1 MVFAVLPTILP
12 LILSA
17 SEEEPSLTCGPTFNG
32 MNGDR
37 PELMTLPFKAVG
49 DFPNARGYVNATLM
63 GGHHFFW
70 TYHFNQIDPKCENGA
85 GSADKS
91 CGLIIHEGTDCKA
104 PGPPLPMDGGC
115 GYWMADW
122 ENSFYTST
130 PCTSES
136 CEPAFI
142 NGYPRG
148 NSFSKNENKENFQI
162 DDYVGR
168 VFMAYDYEGHPMMC
182 STLQPAVPAAKGG
195 SYVAGHAEGWG
206 EEGSKFGISAVKGV
220 VGPLT
225 MVNEEGKA
233 EGLLSWQLEG
243 LDRRCN
249 GGASTYHHRECSI
262 EVVEE
267 TTCKTGAGNS
277 CKDANGDRG
286 PCPEPTAMA
295 SVHYTAS
302 RLGSSSPKGNYEYIG
317 LAIPLDA
324 SVDGGIDHAFEAA
337 VAGML
342 NRAVIVYDS
351 EGERVACALLYNGV
365 CPPGCKPNLENPV
378 YGRRK
383 LSGDKA
389 KRELLFSS
397 TPPEDHCIA
406 GCTAA

>member
-1 MVFAVLPTILP
+1 MVFAILP
-12 LILSA
+12 ALMLSHEHA
-17 SEEEPSLTCGPTFNG
+17 PSTTCGPTFTG

-37 PELMTLPFKAVG
+37 PSLMTLPFTAVG
-49 DFPNARGYVNATLM
+49 DFPMARGYVNATLM

-70 TYHFNQIDPKCENGA
+70 TYHFNQIDPKCEHGA
-85 GSADKS
+85 GSSDKS
-91 CGLIIHEGTDCKA
+91 CGLVIHEGTDCKA
-104 PGPPLPMDGGC
+104 PGPPLKMTGGC
-115 GYWMADW
+115 GGWQADW
-122 ENSFYTST
+122 ANSFYVST
-130 PCTSES
+130 PCTSET
-136 CEPAFI
+136 CAPAFI

-148 NSFSKNENKENFQI
+148 NSFVKDESGQNFQI
-162 DDYVGR
+162 EDYLGR

-182 STLQPAVPAAKGG
+182 STLQPAVPAAMGG

-206 EEGSKFGISAVKGV
+206 EEGSKFGISDVKGV

-225 MVNEEGKA
+225 MVMEEGVA

-243 LDRRCN
+243 LDPRCKE
-249 GGASTYHHRECSI
+249 GAQAYHHKECSI

-277 CKDANGDRG
+277 CKDAAGNRG

-302 RLGSSSPKGNYEYIG
+302 LRGSSYPGKGSYEYLG
-317 LAIPLDA
+317 LSLALDA
-324 SVDGGIDHAFEAA
+324 NGDGGIEHAFEAA

-351 EGERVACALLYNGV
+351 KGERVACALLYNGV

-378 YGRRK
+378 YGPK
-383 LSGDKA
+383 
-389 KRELLFSS
+389 KRELLFASG
-397 TPPEDHCIA
+397 TPSDHCIA